1 MQLEGILELI
11 NPKVPA
17 FVKAAPDHNANP
29 TGYQFRASSSKTKKC
44 ITYEIKL
51 MKEGTRK
58 YLKSSLA
65 LLGI

>member
-51 MKEGTRK
+51 MN
-58 YLKSSLA
+58 
-65 LLGI
+65 